1 MIRLYYVVQAM
12 ECSLSQ
18 GSDKVVIVI
27 CKLASNSIRKQRAL
41 IQFLKSATSNSLTT
55 VSLQNSTYP
64 KVTAAY
70 QPSIYTN
77 NFMLKSSPESALVGC
92 GQK

>member
-1 MIRLYYVVQAM
+1 MPLYFNHYCFYGPVMSLPMYYVVQTM

-27 CKLASNSIRKQRAL
+27 CKLASNNIRKQRAL
-41 IQFLKSATSNSLTT
+41 TQLINSATSNSLTT

-70 QPSIYTN
+70 QPSI
-77 NFMLKSSPESALVGC
+77 
-92 GQK
+92 

>member
-1 MIRLYYVVQAM
+1 MTVAHMTSSYWLYYVLQTL

-41 IQFLKSATSNSLTT
+41 TKLIKSATSNSLTT
-55 VSLQNSTYP
+55 VS
-64 KVTAAY
+64 
-70 QPSIYTN
+70 
-77 NFMLKSSPESALVGC
+77 
-92 GQK
+92 